1 MPRLSRGWG
10 RQGAAQRR
18 RQPLAEEVVQL
29 RASPLVASSHGS
41 RLKLGLVVPPRVRRR
56 HPRAYARPAHPSLD
70 AGEVDCAARHRL
82 ARRGRTVAATRSSRP
97 AVRLSLAWQRL
108 QTIDRTRPTLS
119 RHESELARR
128 EVRAD
133 LKAVAS
139 AASAAAWMA
148 ACRCIELVIRRPA
161 AATSSSATPPAL
173 ASRSRCVCHRESG
186 IVSRSSWLV
195 DASDE
200 SASILSRVQM
210 QTSSSAGRPKSDGEG
225 GGGKG
230 AGGGVEGE
238 AVQASGAGRLCEA
251 PMWTL
256 SAIRSR
262 SSLRL
267 SSKNQLRCEELGGAR
282 HLEHLSTG

>member
-1 MPRLSRGWG
+1 MP
-10 RQGAAQRR
+10 
-18 RQPLAEEVVQL
+18 
-29 RASPLVASSHGS
+29 PLV
-41 RLKLGLVVPPRVRRR
+41 L
-56 HPRAYARPAHPSLD
+56 LD
-70 AGEVDCAARHRL
+70 QPCVCHSPG
-82 ARRGRTVAATRSSRP
+82 RGCNILCIM
-97 AVRLSLAWQRL
+97 RLSLAWQRL
-108 QTIDRTRPTLS
+108 QTIDRTRLTLS

-161 AATSSSATPPAL
+161 AARSSSATPPAL

-256 SAIRSR
+256 SAIAAAAP
-262 SSLRL
+262 
-267 SSKNQLRCEELGGAR
+267 RCSGCLVEESQNAR
-282 HLEHLSTG
+282 PPNEAHVV